1 MLRTIMNP
9 TPAINRTLTSP
20 PAYGL
25 LQAWLILVG
34 VVGFTAFLAR
44 DFGIIDEL
52 LSQDAT
58 RLCLLIMLAL
68 IGASLHCGARSLWL
82 SREIRRFDE
91 IEGAQVEGPGLQLDY
106 EGELASGDR
115 RLPGSLCADYL
126 AGLLVR
132 RQRDGLSSPEYS
144 QLTDVLNERI
154 RGAHEFGWFVTG
166 LLVKLGLL
174 GTVIG
179 FIIMLGAV
187 DSAGSFDVAAVQQL
201 LGSMSEG
208 MSVALYT
215 TLTGLSA
222 SMLLGLQYLML
233 DRAADSLLARVV
245 HFAERRLA
253 V

>member
-1 MLRTIMNP
+1 MLRTIMTT
-9 TPAINRTLTSP
+9 TPAINRASASP

-25 LQAWLILVG
+25 LQAWLIVMG
-34 VVGFTAFLAR
+34 AVGFAAYLGR
-44 DFGIIDEL
+44 EFGIIGEL

-58 RLCLLIMLAL
+58 RLCLLIMLAF
-68 IGASLHCGARSLWL
+68 IAASLHCGARSLRL

-91 IEGAQVEGPGLQLDY
+91 IETAQRDGPGLRLDDD
-106 EGELASGDR
+106 GELVSGNR
-115 RLPGSLCADYL
+115 RLPDSLCADYL
-126 AGLLVR
+126 AGLLAR

-154 RGAHEFGWFVTG
+154 RGSHEFGWFVTG
-166 LLVKLGLL
+166 MLIKLGLL

-222 SMLLGLQYLML
+222 SMVLGFQYLML

>member
-1 MLRTIMNP
+1 MNP
-9 TPAINRTLTSP
+9 PPAINRTLASP

-34 VVGFTAFLAR
+34 VVGFTAYLAR

-58 RLCLLIMLAL
+58 RLCLLIMLAFV
-68 IGASLHCGARSLWL
+68 GASLHCGARSLWL

-91 IEGAQVEGPGLQLDY
+91 IEDVQFEGPGLQLDHD
-106 EGELASGDR
+106 GELASGDR
-115 RLPGSLCADYL
+115 RLPDSLCGDYL
-126 AGLLVR
+126 AGLLAR

-154 RGAHEFGWFVTG
+154 RGTHEFGWFVTG
-166 LLVKLGLL
+166 LLIKLGLL

-222 SMLLGLQYLML
+222 SMVLGLQYLML